1 MATPAVIGF
10 HNATAIEERAKVR
23 FRIQQGTKASSPQVR
38 SYRRQHL
45 DIYQPHATL
54 PDNSTGSK
62 NRPFY
67 ASKGEKS
74 FSLEDK
80 MSGGVLSTKEGQKYG
95 KFILNRRANDIRAKE
110 LVAQGIEPSSV
121 MPTGDLVLTPDESKS
136 LELNNLLQGVS
147 DAIEA
152 SDFSGLTINDL
163 KNIPRL
169 MITTLPKMTQQNF
182 GELVG
187 FIEEMVLELEAI
199 INPKEDI
206 DDDRKELVLDSKS
219 TNGAKRIYEYLSRL
233 IVLLRDF
240 AKVMGRDEATKVVAL
255 RALVNEYLGIRK
267 TTSESIVPNLKQE
280 IIKVGRIPRP
290 GVAPPRPPPPPSPP
304 SSPPSS
310 AASSRAPSA
319 PSSRAPSVPP
329 SPRPRDEEREE
340 EEDEEDEDSP
350 PRVVKRPLVVKAVDA
365 KAARLAAEAAR
376 LAAEARAL
384 EEAAPAVS
392 GRPNLSEAE
401 RKLERELNNA
411 YNLTKSK
418 VVSRS
423 QKGFN
428 TLRAFLDQI
437 GVGYEADASRTKLK
451 NAIEKN
457 SKYYIY

>member
-169 MITTLPKMTQQNF
+169 MINTLPKMSQQNF
-182 GELVG
+182 AELYE
-187 FIEEMVLELEAI
+187 FIREMTEELEAI

-219 TNGAKRIYEYLSRL
+219 TKGAKRIYEYLARL
-233 IVLLRDF
+233 LVLLRDF
-240 AKVMGRDEATKVVAL
+240 AKVMGRDEATKTATL

-267 TTSESIVPNLKQE
+267 TTSESIVPNPKKE

-304 SSPPSS
+304 SSAPS
-310 AASSRAPSA
+310 SA
-319 PSSRAPSVPP
+319 PSSRAPSRPPSAPP

-340 EEDEEDEDSP
+340 EDDEEDEDSP
-350 PRVVKRPLVVKAVDA
+350 PRVVKRPLVVVPAGTFA
-365 KAARLAAEAAR
+365 TRASEA
-376 LAAEARAL
+376 
-384 EEAAPAVS
+384 AAPAVS

-401 RKLERELNNA
+401 RRLERELNNA
-411 YNLTKSK
+411 YNQANSK

-437 GVGYEADASRTKLK
+437 GVRYEADASRTKLK
-451 NAIEKN
+451 NAIERN
-457 SKYYIY
+457 SKYFIY

>member
-267 TTSESIVPNLKQE
+267 TTSESIVPNPKKE
-280 IIKVGRIPRP
+280 IIKVGKLPKP
-290 GVAPPRPPPPPSPP
+290 GVPRPPPPPPPP
-304 SSPPSS
+304 S
-310 AASSRAPSA
+310 SA
-319 PSSRAPSVPP
+319 PSSRAPSAPP

-350 PRVVKRPLVVKAVDA
+350 PRVVKRRPLVVVPAGTF
-365 KAARLAAEAAR
+365 AARAS
-376 LAAEARAL
+376 

-411 YNLTKSK
+411 YNQANSK

-423 QKGFN
+423 QKGFD

-437 GVGYEADASRTKLK
+437 GVMYEADASRTKLK

-457 SKYYIY
+457 SKYFIY